1 VNHSYR
7 NLVQHQERLR
17 YRAMLASKPGSA
29 PQRQGG
35 GGRPRS
41 FLVGTQ
47 DVYEGGD
54 YDQTVSSGSGAFAA
68 TTLPSWQLQ
77 STGWLARLRF
87 LFTWTTTGGTAATA
101 DGPFNFIGTIQ
112 LNDVNNE
119 AIFGPFNGYVW
130 FVICKYG
137 GYYFYDDPSTSS
149 AWAITSGTSG
159 TFLLTIPLEI
169 VSRDPIGPVAS
180 VNNTASL
187 TVIIATNTAGTAI
200 TGALT
205 ASSLRIR
212 GLQEF
217 YWEPRKIDKQGRQ
230 IAGKPPA
237 NGTTQYWT
245 QGSIPVPAG
254 TINSQLITGL
264 GYPFREYFFIL
275 YDSGGT
281 RATGETDWPDPL
293 TGLKFEANFLL
304 TQYNKAQWQN
314 EISQVCDYP
323 SPAFDTRGTAAWVA
337 PGKENGFYG
346 LFFNKDFF
354 RKANGA
360 ETRRTYLVTSPGSN
374 FIINGT
380 FGGAGTHT
388 LYTIV
393 NYVAPGGGGGAGN
406 ASARH
411 QDTAA
416 LTGGS

>member
-1 VNHSYR
+1 MPTGQ
-7 NLVQHQERLR
+7 LQKK
-17 YRAMLASKPGSA
+17 A
-29 PQRQGG
+29 GG
-35 GGRPRS
+35 QPAKGAGRSRS

-47 DVYEGGD
+47 MVYEGGD
-54 YDQTVSSGSGAFAA
+54 YDQTISSGVGSFAA
-68 TTLPSWQLQ
+68 TPLPPWQLQ

-87 LFTWTTTGGTAATA
+87 LFTYTSTAGTGVTA
-101 DGPFNFIGTIQ
+101 DGPFNFIGTVQ

-130 FVICKYG
+130 FVINKYG
-137 GYYFYDDPSTSS
+137 GYYFDDDPATTAAYS
-149 AWAITSGTSG
+149 ASGTAG
-159 TFLLTIPLEI
+159 TFILTIPLEI

-187 TVIIATNTAGTAI
+187 TVLLVTNTASTAL

-205 ASSLRIR
+205 ASSLRVR
-212 GLQEF
+212 GMQEF
-217 YWEPRKIDKQGRQ
+217 YWEPRKQDKQGRN
-230 IAGKPPA
+230 IAGQPPA

-245 QGSIPVPAG
+245 QGSFPVPAG

-264 GYPFREYFFIL
+264 GYPFREYLFLL

-281 RATGETDWPDPL
+281 RATGEADWPDPL
-293 TGLKFEANFLL
+293 QGLKFEANFLL
-304 TQYNKAQWQN
+304 TQYNKAQWIHDQ
-314 EISQVCDYP
+314 SQSMGYP
-323 SPAFDTRGTAAWVA
+323 AATADTRGAGTI
-337 PGKENGFYG
+337 PGKENGLYP

-354 RKANGA
+354 LRAPGG

-374 FIINGT
+374 FIINGA

-388 LYTIV
+388 LYSIV

-406 ASARH
+406 AMARH
-411 QDTAA
+411 QDTAM

>member
-1 VNHSYR
+1 VPN
-7 NLVQHQERLR
+7 
-17 YRAMLASKPGSA
+17 AIAKPGGGA
-29 PQRQGG
+29 PAKGPS
-35 GGRPRS
+35 GRARS

-47 DVYEGGD
+47 TVYEGGD
-54 YDQTVSSGSGAFAA
+54 YDQTISSGVGAFAA
-68 TTLPSWQLQ
+68 TPLPPWQLQ

-101 DGPFNFIGTIQ
+101 DGPFNFIGTVQ

-130 FVICKYG
+130 FVINKYG
-137 GYYFYDDPSTSS
+137 GYYFDDDPATS
-149 AWAITSGTSG
+149 AAYAITSGTSG
-159 TFLLTIPLEI
+159 TFILTIPLEI

-187 TVIIATNTAGTAI
+187 TVLLVTNGAGTAI

-205 ASSLRIR
+205 ASSLRVR

-217 YWEPRKIDKQGRQ
+217 YWEPRKQDKQGRQ
-230 IAGKPPA
+230 IAGQPPA

-245 QGSIPVPAG
+245 QGSIAAPAG
-254 TINSQLITGL
+254 SINSQLITGL
-264 GYPFREYFFIL
+264 GYPFREYLFLL

-293 TGLKFEANFLL
+293 IGLKFEANFLL
-304 TQYNKAQWQN
+304 TQYNKAQWIQDQ
-314 EISQVCDYP
+314 SQ
-323 SPAFDTRGTAAWVA
+323 SIGFSAAAADTRGAGVS
-337 PGKENGFYG
+337 PGKENGLYPV
-346 LFFNKDFF
+346 FFNKDFF
-354 RKANGA
+354 LRRPGA

-374 FIINGT
+374 FIYNAVL
-380 FGGAGTHT
+380 GGAGTHT
-388 LYTIV
+388 LFSIV

-406 ASARH
+406 AQARH
-411 QDTAA
+411 QDTAM

>member
-1 VNHSYR
+1 
-7 NLVQHQERLR
+7 
-17 YRAMLASKPGSA
+17 M
-29 PQRQGG
+29 PQQMMRKAGGPPAKG
-35 GGRPRS
+35 GGRQRS

-47 DVYEGGD
+47 TVYEGGD
-54 YDQTVSSGSGAFAA
+54 YDQTISSGSGAFAA
-68 TTLPSWQLQ
+68 TPLPPWQLQ

-87 LFTWTTTGGTAATA
+87 LFTWTTTGGTGATA
-101 DGPFNFIGTIQ
+101 DGPFNFIGTVQ

-130 FVICKYG
+130 FVINKYG
-137 GYYFYDDPSTSS
+137 GYYFVDDPATTS
-149 AWAITSGTSG
+149 AYAITSGTSG
-159 TFLLTIPLEI
+159 QFVLTIPLEI
-169 VSRDPIGPVAS
+169 VSRDPIGPIAS

-187 TVIIATNTAGTAI
+187 TVLLVTNTASTAI
-200 TGALT
+200 AGALT
-205 ASSLRIR
+205 ASSLRVR

-217 YWEPRKIDKQGRQ
+217 YWEPRKQDKQGRG
-230 IAGKPPA
+230 IAGQPPA

-264 GYPFREYFFIL
+264 GYPFREYLFLL

-304 TQYNKAQWQN
+304 TQYNKAQWQHD
-314 EISQVCDYP
+314 ISTSLGQP
-323 SPAFDTRGTAAWVA
+323 SGSFDTRGAGTL
-337 PGKENGFYG
+337 PGKENGLYP

-354 RKANGA
+354 LRRPGA

-388 LYTIV
+388 LFSVV

-406 ASARH
+406 AMARH